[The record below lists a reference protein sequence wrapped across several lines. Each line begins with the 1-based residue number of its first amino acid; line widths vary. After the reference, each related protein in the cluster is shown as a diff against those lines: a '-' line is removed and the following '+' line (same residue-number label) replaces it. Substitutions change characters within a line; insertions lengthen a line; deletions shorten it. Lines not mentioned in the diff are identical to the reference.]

1 MPFLRAYCKLILVK
15 TIEYYN
21 GSKFSAEVFLYEL
34 NQEVNKGVICNSQDK
49 QYNLFSDIFKTILD
63 HHALLKTER
72 VRGNQTKFITK
83 ELRKSIINRSRYKN
97 RYLKW
102 PSQENF
108 LAYKKAKTFATL

>member
-1 MPFLRAYCKLILVK
+1 M
-15 TIEYYN
+15 
-21 GSKFSAEVFLYEL
+21 
-34 NQEVNKGVICNSQDK
+34 
-49 QYNLFSDIFKTILD
+49 
-63 HHALLKTER
+63 LLKTER